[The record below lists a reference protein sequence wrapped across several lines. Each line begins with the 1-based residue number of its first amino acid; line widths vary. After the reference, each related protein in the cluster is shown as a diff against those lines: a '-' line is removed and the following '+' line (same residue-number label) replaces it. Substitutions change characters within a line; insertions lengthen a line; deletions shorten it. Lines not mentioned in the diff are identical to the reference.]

1 MPEKPTYEAL
11 LMKLQQ
17 YEAVVQEVNELR
29 KIEDALLN
37 SERKYRRLVESL
49 ERDYIIYSHDM
60 DGNFT
65 YLSPS
70 IVNVLGYSQ
79 EEFMGHYTGYM
90 TDSPIN
96 KDVEEHT
103 NAALRGEK
111 QEPYE
116 AEFWHKDGHR
126 VHLRTTE
133 LPVIDDKGNVVGI
146 EGIVQDITEL
156 KQAASK
162 RENAIIKLEKALS
175 EIRTLR
181 GILPLCSFCKK
192 VRNDKGYWEQV
203 DVYLQK
209 YSEADISHGICP
221 ECMKRHYP
229 EEYEAIQA
237 KKQRR
242 QTVRHD
248 E

>member
-1 MPEKPTYEAL
+1 MVVMPINPTYAELSEKVKEYEAL
-11 LMKLQQ
+11 IQDIDKLKTV
-17 YEAVVQEVNELR
+17 E
-29 KIEDALLN
+29 KALLD

-49 ERDYIIYSHDM
+49 ERDYIIYSHDL

-70 IVNVLGYSQ
+70 IVNVLGYTPD
-79 EEFMGHYTGYM
+79 EFIGSYTDYM

-96 KDVEEHT
+96 RDAQEHT
-103 NAALRGEK
+103 NAALRDEK

-116 AEFWHKDGHR
+116 AEFWHKNGRR

-133 LPVIDDKGNVVGI
+133 VPVLDDKGTVLGI

-156 KQAASK
+156 KRAEAD
-162 RENAIIKLEKALS
+162 RENAIKKLEKALS

-192 VRNDKGYWEQV
+192 IRDDDGYWEQV
-203 DVYLQK
+203 DVYIHK
-209 YSEADISHGICP
+209 YSGADISHSICP
-221 ECMKRHYP
+221 ECMKIHYP
-229 EEYEAIQA
+229 EQYASMSSPESE
-237 KKQRR
+237 
-242 QTVRHD
+242 